1 MKRRKIIKIIV
12 ISVVITAV
20 AAASAVTIH
29 ANLNP
34 YVYVSDDG
42 EILTRDDSP
51 VEEESLSPDDF
62 TIDPEEI
69 KADKIKEEKNKK
81 MEKLYE
87 ENAEKA
93 APIFKK
99 HGINEDINKSWSE
112 EVKIVSAATQ
122 KLADSEFNDEEKP
135 IVEMYLEHR
144 YGFLN
149 EYDETDHTE
158 EQLRRKIETLIDND
172 RLFSLL
178 MGNDVVYDKY
188 YADADK

>member
-51 VEEESLSPDDF
+51 EEDFNLTEDDTDSEDDVE
-62 TIDPEEI
+62 
-69 KADKIKEEKNKK
+69 DKLIREKREK
-81 MEKLYE
+81 MKKLYE
-87 ENAEKA
+87 ENVKKA

-112 EVKIVSAATQ
+112 EVKIVSVATQ
-122 KLADSEFNDEEKP
+122 KLADGEFNDEEKP
-135 IVEMYLEHR
+135 IVEMYLEYR

-172 RLFSLL
+172 RLFTLL
-178 MGNDVVYDKY
+178 MGYNTIYDKY